1 MIRLR
6 HILLFLIVM
15 TFVFPSGAQT
25 LEWDWVQHGG
35 GNSKGAGSANYT
47 DLDGNVYV
55 VGYFYESIT
64 FGSITL
70 TAQNSDYYSLFVV
83 KYDPQHEV
91 LWAYGGQNGQ
101 AMAVSGAGDGS
112 VYITGWHGGTTTFG
126 NSTFTSN
133 SGSNAFILKLNSNG
147 NQIWV
152 KNIHTLPGLYE
163 GNQHGR
169 AILNAPN
176 GDIYV
181 AGDFSGN
188 TLMIDG
194 SSVENP
200 NVGCF
205 GDIWFARFTPS
216 GTLNWIKRMG
226 GYGADE
232 VAGLAMD
239 GNGDVYMTGNSYCS
253 TIAVFDTIEHPPSN
267 ERFFT
272 AKFAP
277 SGSIYWARFAGN
289 SYADGVRAIYTDAD
303 GNSYITGTAWLSN
316 SQDFGN
322 GVSIS
327 SHGYK
332 DQFLVKYDNAGT
344 TVWAKSI
351 GGSQQDEGQGL
362 CVDQWGNICVAG
374 FTQSPELI
382 LENDTLPFNGTPMY
396 ITRFNSNGDLISLH
410 TVEAPTFCAHINP
423 SDITSDT
430 YGNLYVVGSY
440 ASDTVLFDSIELH
453 KNSGCNGDY
462 FIARL
467 GNPNSVLSVETTN
480 SALLPLYPNPVSDKL
495 HVLLPDCADMEVLS
509 IDGESIVQI
518 LGINNEQI
526 IDVSNLPNGVYLL
539 RVRSEKGVWVNEFMK
554 E

>member
-1 MIRLR
+1 MAA
-6 HILLFLIVM
+6 LLLSVARRS
-15 TFVFPSGAQT
+15 P
-25 LEWDWVQHGG
+25 
-35 GNSKGAGSANYT
+35 
-47 DLDGNVYV
+47 
-55 VGYFYESIT
+55 
-64 FGSITL
+64 
-70 TAQNSDYYSLFVV
+70 
-83 KYDPQHEV
+83 
-91 LWAYGGQNGQ
+91 
-101 AMAVSGAGDGS
+101 GD
-112 VYITGWHGGTTTFG
+112 
-126 NSTFTSN
+126 

-152 KNIHTLPGLYE
+152 KNIHTLHNAYE
-163 GNQHGR
+163 GNQYGR

-194 SSVENP
+194 VSLENP

-205 GDIWFARFTPS
+205 GDIWFARYSSS
-216 GTLNWIKRMG
+216 GTLNWVKRMG

-253 TIAVFDTIEHPPSN
+253 TNAVFDTIEHPPSN

-289 SYADGVRAIYTDAD
+289 SYADGVKAIYTDVD
-303 GNSYITGTAWLSN
+303 GNSYITGTAWLSA

-332 DQFLVKYDNAGT
+332 DQFIVKYDSSGNT
-344 TVWAKSI
+344 LWAKSI
-351 GGSQQDEGQGL
+351 GGTGQDEGHGL
-362 CVDQWGNICVAG
+362 CVDHWGNICVAS

-382 LENDTLPFNGTPMY
+382 LENDTLPFNGIPMY
-396 ITRFNSNGDLISLH
+396 ISRFNSNGNLIALH
-410 TVEAPTFCAHINP
+410 TAEVTTLCAHINP
-423 SDITSDT
+423 TDITSDN
-430 YGNLYVVGSY
+430 YGNLYVVGTF
-440 ASDTVLFDSIELH
+440 ASDTVLFGNMELL
-453 KNSGCNGDY
+453 KNSGCNAEY
-462 FIARL
+462 FVARL
-467 GNPNSVLSVETTN
+467 GNPSSNLSVETSN
-480 SALLPLYPNPVSDKL
+480 SAPLQLYPNPVSNKL
-495 HVLLPDCADMEVLS
+495 HVVLTDCADIEVLS
-509 IDGESIVQI
+509 IDGESVLQI
-518 LGINNEQI
+518 LGINKEHT
-526 IDVSNLPNGVYLL
+526 IDVSNPTKRFLL
-539 RVRSEKGVWVNEFMK
+539 IACPFGEKVFWVNEFVK